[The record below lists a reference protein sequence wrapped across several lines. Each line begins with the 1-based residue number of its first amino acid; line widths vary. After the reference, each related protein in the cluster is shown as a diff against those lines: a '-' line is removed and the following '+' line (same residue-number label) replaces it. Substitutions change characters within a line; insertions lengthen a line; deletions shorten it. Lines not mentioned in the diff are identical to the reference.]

1 MCSISYWLRNFFNN
15 WFSSLPL
22 ITVLKDQGIRATEI
36 VRTDRL
42 SKELELNKERIIKYH
57 YQKNVIDVICWNDN
71 GPVAVISIFHAD
83 LPPTTVKRLDSSFRN
98 HIKIDLPHC
107 ITKYNK
113 YMDGIDSLDV
123 LVSVYRIDVHGK
135 KCYWPNYVINV
146 DLRAAFNVFKL
157 VNPDLKIDV
166 LAFTFQVAIHYL
178 IQTSFIYEKDL
189 EKETQQFQK
198 MKKNNRKTTL
208 LRNILKNYVE
218 LALTNQELGT
228 LFVKL
233 VFAWNHFLKHSI
245 WFSL

>member
-135 KCYWPNYVINV
+135 KCYWPNYVITV

-157 VNPDLKIDV
+157 VNPDLKIDF
-166 LAFTFQVAIHYL
+166 LAFTCQVAIHYL
-178 IQTSFIYEKDL
+178 IQTSFIHEKDL

-198 MKKNNRKTTL
+198 MKKKQ
-208 LRNILKNYVE
+208 
-218 LALTNQELGT
+218 QE
-228 LFVKL
+228 
-233 VFAWNHFLKHSI
+233 NHFIEKYSQKLCRACPNQPRTWYPICEVGLCMEPFFEAFHMI
-245 WFSL
+245 

>member
-83 LPPTTVKRLDSSFRN
+83 LPPTTVKCLDSSFRN

-113 YMDGIDSLDV
+113 YMDGIDFLDV

-135 KCYWPNYVINV
+135 KCYWPNYVITV

-157 VNPDLKIDV
+157 VNPDLKIDF
-166 LAFTFQVAIHYL
+166 LAFTCQVAIHYL
-178 IQTSFIYEKDL
+178 IQTSFIHEKDL

-198 MKKNNRKTTL
+198 KKQQ
-208 LRNILKNYVE
+208 
-218 LALTNQELGT
+218 QE
-228 LFVKL
+228 
-233 VFAWNHFLKHSI
+233 NHFVEKYSQKLCRACPNQPRTWYPICEVGLCMEPFFEAFHMI
-245 WFSL
+245 